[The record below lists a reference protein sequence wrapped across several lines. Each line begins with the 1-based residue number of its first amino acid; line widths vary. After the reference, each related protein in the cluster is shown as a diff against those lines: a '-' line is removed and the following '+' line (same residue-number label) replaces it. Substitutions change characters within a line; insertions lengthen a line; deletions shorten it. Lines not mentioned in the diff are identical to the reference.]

1 MIYSFCLSN
10 DNVSLKVNENT
21 QMMLVT
27 QVCDLE
33 KHFDIRG
40 LVGDVKG

>member
-40 LVGDVKG
+40 RVGDVED